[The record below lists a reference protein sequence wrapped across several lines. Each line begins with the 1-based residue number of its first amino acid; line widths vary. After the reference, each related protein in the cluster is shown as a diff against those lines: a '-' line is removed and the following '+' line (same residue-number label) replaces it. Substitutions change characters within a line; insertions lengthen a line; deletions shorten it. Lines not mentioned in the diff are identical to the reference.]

1 MWNNIVAPFQR
12 IAFKLG
18 EISNFKALFS
28 GSVNGYSRTGLYQNL
43 NKVVEGSFA
52 GFGYLFQV
60 TSFERGKG
68 KTSPKRAAPTSPA
81 NVNSPEGKRVDEP
94 VKSATDV
101 KSPASDSTDSDHDRR
116 KFFQS
121 LLQSK
126 NGPKVDALPKTIPE
140 ESESGPNSLANAQGE
155 ATAKTLT
162 EQNESGLGSSEQG
175 QTETAEKT
183 LSVESEN
190 GPNPTEQGQQK
201 SIGEDTKDEAH
212 TMDAQDVNN
221 SECNEEDRSPSV
233 EGSLSSRGS
242 GSDLRGSE
250 EAEEPTGHE
259 EPNEGVRD
267 TMDVRES
274 EEKNSNDIVRSKYF
288 ANQCIHNE
296 KTAADA
302 SEDASSL
309 TSVEDKLSDDK
320 QSDAKSEGVGKPIVG
335 GIETLPEGD
344 ESAKDPQVSERKHED
359 NDDKES
365 LQNSGNQTEVSTS
378 PPETEIQKNVNSN
391 EGQNLL
397 YEKDKAKDV
406 DSSLTIAVKSSY
418 IGAASEVRE
427 DAQLEKDVKED
438 SDSQKKPV
446 TSDVAASEDQIVSQ
460 SMENSIQKPTVESLN
475 NDRLSQPSSPNAHSE
490 TGTES
495 SPISTPSAMSAS
507 TSNAGS
513 PEQKPTYRAHVNI
526 PEYLWSPIHQRLLGD
541 LLFAIEADVQVWRR

>member
-1 MWNNIVAPFQR
+1 MEKKKQSW
-12 IAFKLG
+12 IALLPVLV
-18 EISNFKALFS
+18 ICL
-28 GSVNGYSRTGLYQNL
+28 
-43 NKVVEGSFA
+43 
-52 GFGYLFQV
+52 QV

-68 KTSPKRAAPTSPA
+68 KTTPKRAAPTSPA
-81 NVNSPEGKRVDEP
+81 NVNSQGKRVDEA

-101 KSPASDSTDSDHDRR
+101 KSPASNSTDSDNDRR

-140 ESESGPNSLANAQGE
+140 EIESGPNSLTKAQGE
-155 ATAKTLT
+155 TTAKTLP
-162 EQNESGLGSSEQG
+162 EQNESGAGSSEQG
-175 QTETAEKT
+175 QTETTERT
-183 LSVESEN
+183 LPVDSEN
-190 GPNPTEQGQQK
+190 GPNSTEQGQEK
-201 SIGEDTKDEAH
+201 STGGDTKDEAH
-212 TMDAQDVNN
+212 TMDSQDVNN
-221 SECNEEDRSPSV
+221 SECNEKDRSPSV
-233 EGSLSSRGS
+233 EDSLSSTGL
-242 GSDLRGSE
+242 GSDLR

-267 TMDVRES
+267 TTDVREC
-274 EEKNSNDIVRSKYF
+274 EEKNSNNIVRSKYF
-288 ANQCIHNE
+288 ANQSIHNE

-302 SEDASSL
+302 AEDVSSL

-320 QSDAKSEGVGKPIVG
+320 QSDAKSDGAEKPIVG
-335 GIETLPEGD
+335 DTETLPKAD
-344 ESAKDPQVSERKHED
+344 ESANEPQVSERKRED

-365 LQNSGNQTEVSTS
+365 LQDSGNQTEASTS
-378 PPETEIQKNVNSN
+378 PPETATQKNTNSS
-391 EGQNLL
+391 EGQNLF

-406 DSSLTIAVKSSY
+406 DNSLTIAVKSSY

-427 DAQLEKDVKED
+427 DAQSEKDVKED
-438 SDSQKKPV
+438 SDSQKKLV
-446 TSDVAASEDQIVSQ
+446 TSDVAPSEEQIVSQ
-460 SMENSIQKPTVESLN
+460 STENSQKPTVESLN
-475 NDRLSQPSSPNAHSE
+475 NDNTSQASSPNTHSE

-495 SPISTPSAMSAS
+495 SPTSTPSATSAA